1 MVPLVDNSPQ
11 EDPLVVPVADSSN
24 VFVVDSSV
32 DPNNNEF
39 LNVPIVVQHVSDVSA
54 DTASVVPSLNN
65 LGENI
70 NVVSETAGSIF
81 DVSGNVN
88 SSFVPI
94 EPAID
99 VILPNI
105 SLKFVEPKVPLPDVV
120 IDVKDIFPPIIS
132 LDREDMLEHSVN
144 LAFTN
149 QATTYFFFTN
159 FENHQSTSS
168 PDPSQ
173 SVDVSSASS
182 DSFDDNVTISVL
194 RKSQRQSSRLK
205 TKRSGLPF

>member
-1 MVPLVDNSPQ
+1 M
-11 EDPLVVPVADSSN
+11 
-24 VFVVDSSV
+24 
-32 DPNNNEF
+32 
-39 LNVPIVVQHVSDVSA
+39 
-54 DTASVVPSLNN
+54 
-65 LGENI
+65 
-70 NVVSETAGSIF
+70 
-81 DVSGNVN
+81 
-88 SSFVPI
+88 PI

-144 LAFTN
+144 LASTN